1 MNVGKFFGDGS
12 TARSDASRVRVVA
25 YRPLYRAAAL
35 ASLALVTALAA
46 YGGYRFGVAVAG
58 LDQRNLQSL
67 DTLARGSERDLER
80 LRERLVEAELNGAVI
95 DQAAAALRTDIAQ
108 YRDEAQALREELTF
122 YKSLMDPASVE
133 RGLQIAQFE
142 LVPGATD
149 DQFTYHILLTQVEAR
164 RDWVQG
170 DVRME
175 VRGTQR
181 DAAGEATQ
189 QVLSLTELANVDPY
203 PLKYR
208 FRYFQDLSGEL
219 ALPPGFLPEAVVVTV
234 DRRGNRAANLQRTFD
249 WSVSG

>member
-1 MNVGKFFGDGS
+1 MSLGKFFGGKS
-12 TARSDASRVRVVA
+12 GARSDVSRVRVVA
-25 YRPLYRAAAL
+25 YRPVYRAL
-35 ASLALVTALAA
+35 GLVSFALVTAFAA
-46 YGGYRFGVAVAG
+46 FGGYWFGSAVAD

-67 DTLARGSERDLER
+67 ETLAGASARDLGR
-80 LRERLVEAELNGAVI
+80 LRERLVEVELTGEVT
-95 DQAAAALRTDIAQ
+95 DQAAAALRSDIAR
-108 YRDEAQALREELTF
+108 YRNEAEALREELTF

-142 LVPGATD
+142 LVPGAAD
-149 DQFTYHILLTQVEAR
+149 NQFTYHILLTQVEAR

-175 VRGTQR
+175 VRGQR
-181 DAAGEATQ
+181 RDGAGEDTQ
-189 QVLSLTELANVDPY
+189 QVLPLTELANVDPY

-219 ALPPGFLPEAVVVTV
+219 ALPPDFLPEAVVVTV
-234 DRRGNRAANLQRTFD
+234 NRRGNRADNLQRAFD